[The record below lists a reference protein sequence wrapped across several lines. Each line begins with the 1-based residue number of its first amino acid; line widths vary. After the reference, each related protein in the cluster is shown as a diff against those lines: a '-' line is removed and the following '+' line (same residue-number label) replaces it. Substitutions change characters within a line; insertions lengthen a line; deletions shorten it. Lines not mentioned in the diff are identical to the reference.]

1 MTPQHPYF
9 PPPMHGLQTIWRHKS
24 VLVMTKQAFL
34 PSRCIK
40 CNEPTGERLKR
51 KLTWHHPAIYLS
63 ILVSILFYAIIAMV
77 VRKSATV
84 ELGFCEEHLAK
95 RHKHLMITWA
105 LGIAG
110 VLSFPFGGAMEDVNT
125 IIIGILL
132 LGVTAVYGIV
142 TLRVVVPTKID
153 DHFVWIKGAGPE
165 YLQEFPQWH
174 GRA

>member
-1 MTPQHPYF
+1 
-9 PPPMHGLQTIWRHKS
+9 MHGLQTIWRHKS

-110 VLSFPFGGAMEDVNT
+110 ILSFPFGGAMEDVNT

-165 YLQEFPQWH
+165 YLQEFPQWQ

>member
-1 MTPQHPYF
+1 
-9 PPPMHGLQTIWRHKS
+9 MHGLQTIWRHKS